1 MRRMKP
7 LAAHP
12 LTATQIAAITALLG
26 SAHLR
31 TPQDLAALDPGIDP
45 HNFGACLLV
54 RPGSTAEVAA
64 ILAYCH
70 AERIAV
76 VPQGG
81 RTGLSGGAITQRG
94 QIAVS
99 LERLD
104 RIEVLDA
111 DQRSAVVGAGVK
123 LGVLAA
129 RAATVGLSPGI
140 DLGARDSATLG
151 GLVSTNAG
159 GNEAFRY
166 GTMRERVLGL
176 ECVLADGTVITEL
189 GQVRKRNEGL
199 AVERLLIGAE
209 GTLGIVTRVALE
221 LVPARSP
228 VATAMVALT
237 SLTQAVALAR
247 HLRTP
252 ALVALEIMS
261 GNHALAVVRSLGLI
275 ELAPLAAHPW
285 LVLVEVEATSDEQ
298 AESLL
303 VDLLGSASEQ
313 ELLTDAL
320 LAQSETQRHAM
331 WRVRED
337 WAVDRERPGGLWYD
351 ISVPLSAMADYVAR
365 VIARVEALGASLE
378 VFVIGHLADGNLHV
392 TVNAPYPV
400 SERYE
405 AIAPLVTDELTAL
418 GGSFSAEHGIGV
430 EKQATL
436 LRLVSPAKLALMR
449 SVKRAYDPHG
459 IMNPGKVLP
468 TESTAP
474 SAG

>member
-1 MRRMKP
+1 MRGMQP
-7 LAAHP
+7 LATQP
-12 LTATQIAAITALLG
+12 LTVTQATALTALLG
-26 SAHLR
+26 RAHIR

-64 ILAYCH
+64 VLAYCH
-70 AERIAV
+70 AERIPV

-81 RTGLSGGAITQRG
+81 RTGLSGGAISQRG
-94 QIAVS
+94 EVVLS

-104 RIEVLDA
+104 RVEVLDA

-129 RAATVGLSPGI
+129 QAAAVGLSPGI
-140 DLGARDSATLG
+140 DLGARDSATVG

-209 GTLGIVTRVALE
+209 GTLGVVTRVALE
-221 LVPARSP
+221 LVPARRP
-228 VATAMVALT
+228 VATALVALE

-247 HLRTP
+247 HLRKP
-252 ALVALEIMS
+252 SLVALEVMS
-261 GNHALAVVRSLGLI
+261 GNHAMVVVRSLGLP
-275 ELAPLAAHPW
+275 EFASLAAHPW
-285 LVLVEVEATSDEQ
+285 LVLVEVEAPSSEQ
-298 AESLL
+298 AEGLL
-303 VDLLGSASEQ
+303 VDLLGIASEQ
-313 ELLTDAL
+313 ELLADAL

-331 WRVRED
+331 WRLRED

-351 ISVPLSAMADYVAR
+351 ISVPLSAMAAYVSGVAAR
-365 VIARVEALGASLE
+365 VQAHDAALE

-392 TVNAPYPV
+392 TVNAAYPV
-400 SERYE
+400 SEHYE
-405 AIAPLVTDELTAL
+405 AIAPLVTDELARL

-436 LRLVSPAKLALMR
+436 LRLVSPAKLALMHA
-449 SVKRAYDPHG
+449 VKRAYDPHG

-468 TESTAP
+468 TAPTAP
-474 SAG
+474 LAG

>member
-1 MRRMKP
+1 MHCMTPVTTTP
-7 LAAHP
+7 LK
-12 LTATQIAAITALLG
+12 ATQVAAITALLG
-26 SAHLR
+26 STQIR

-64 ILAYCH
+64 VLAYCH
-70 AERIAV
+70 AERIPV

-81 RTGLSGGAITQRG
+81 RTGLSGGAITQHG
-94 QIAVS
+94 QVALS

-129 RAATVGLSPGI
+129 KAAAVGLSPGI

-209 GTLGIVTRVALE
+209 GTLGVVTRVALE
-221 LVPARSP
+221 LVPARRA
-228 VATAMVALT
+228 VATAVLALE
-237 SLTQAVALAR
+237 SLTQAVSLAR

-252 ALVALEIMS
+252 ALVALELMS
-261 GNHALAVVRSLGLI
+261 GNHALAVVRSLGLP

-285 LVLVEVEATSDEQ
+285 LVLVEVEAPSSEQ
-298 AESLL
+298 AESTL
-303 VDLLGSASEQ
+303 VELLGTASEQ
-313 ELLTDAL
+313 ELLVDAL
-320 LAQSETQRHAM
+320 LAMNAAQRHAM
-331 WRVRED
+331 WRLRED

-365 VIARVEALGASLE
+365 VIARVETLGANLE

-392 TVNAPYPV
+392 TVNAPHPV

-405 AIAPLVTDELTAL
+405 AIAPLVTDELTGL

-436 LRLVSPAKLALMR
+436 LRLVSPAKLALMQA
-449 SVKRAYDPHG
+449 VKRAYDPHG

-468 TESTAP
+468 TAPVAP

>member
-1 MRRMKP
+1 MHCMTPVTTTP
-7 LAAHP
+7 LK
-12 LTATQIAAITALLG
+12 ATQVAAITALLG
-26 SAHLR
+26 STQIR
-31 TPQDLAALDPGIDP
+31 TPQDLAALDPGIDA

-64 ILAYCH
+64 VLAYCH
-70 AERIAV
+70 AERIPV

-81 RTGLSGGAITQRG
+81 RTGLSGGAITQHG
-94 QIAVS
+94 QIALS

-123 LGVLAA
+123 LSVLAA
-129 RAATVGLSPGI
+129 QAAAVGLSPGI

-166 GTMRERVLGL
+166 GNMRERVLGL

-209 GTLGIVTRVALE
+209 GTLGVVTRVALD
-221 LVPARSP
+221 LVPARRA
-228 VATAMVALT
+228 VATAVLALE
-237 SLTQAVALAR
+237 SLTQAVSLAR

-252 ALVALEIMS
+252 ALVALELMS
-261 GNHALAVVRSLGLI
+261 GNHALAVVRSLGLP

-285 LVLVEVEATSDEQ
+285 LVLVEVEAPSSEQ
-298 AESLL
+298 AESTL
-303 VDLLGSASEQ
+303 VELLGTASEQ
-313 ELLTDAL
+313 ELLVDAL
-320 LAQSETQRHAM
+320 LAMNAAQRHAM
-331 WRVRED
+331 WRLRED

-365 VIARVEALGASLE
+365 VIARVEALDASLE

-392 TVNAPYPV
+392 TVNAPHPV

-405 AIAPLVTDELTAL
+405 AIAPLITDELTGL

-436 LRLVSPAKLALMR
+436 LRLVSPAKLALMQA
-449 SVKRAYDPHG
+449 VKRAYDPHG

-468 TESTAP
+468 TAPVAP

>member
-1 MRRMKP
+1 MLCMTPATTTP
-7 LAAHP
+7 LN
-12 LTATQIAAITALLG
+12 ATQVAAITALLG
-26 SAHLR
+26 SAQIR

-54 RPGSTAEVAA
+54 RPGSTAEVATV
-64 ILAYCH
+64 LAYCH
-70 AERIAV
+70 AERIPV

-81 RTGLSGGAITQRG
+81 RTGLSGGAITQPG
-94 QIAVS
+94 QVALS

-104 RIEVLDA
+104 AIEVLDA

-129 RAATVGLSPGI
+129 QAASVGLSPGI

-189 GQVRKRNEGL
+189 GQVRKRNEGF

-209 GTLGIVTRVALE
+209 GALGVVTRVALE
-221 LVPARSP
+221 LVPARRP
-228 VATAMVALT
+228 VATAMVALE
-237 SLTQAVALAR
+237 SLMQAVALAR
-247 HLRTP
+247 HLRTS
-252 ALVALEIMS
+252 ALVALEVMS
-261 GNHALAVVRSLGLI
+261 GNHAMAVVRSLGMT
-275 ELAPLAAHPW
+275 ELASLAAHPW
-285 LVLVEVEATSDEQ
+285 LVLVEVEAASSEQ

-303 VDLLGSASEQ
+303 IDLLGTASEQ
-313 ELLTDAL
+313 QLLLDAV
-320 LAQSETQRHAM
+320 LAHNAAQRHAM
-331 WRVRED
+331 WRLRED

-365 VIARVEALGASLE
+365 VAARVEALDSSLE
-378 VFVIGHLADGNLHV
+378 VYVIGHLADGNLHV

-400 SERYE
+400 NERYE
-405 AIAPLVTDELTAL
+405 AIAPLVTDELNAL
-418 GGSFSAEHGIGV
+418 GGSFSAEHGIGM

-436 LRLVSPAKLALMR
+436 LRLVSPAKLALMQA
-449 SVKRAYDPHG
+449 VKRVYDPHG

-468 TESTAP
+468 TSPAGP